1 MPPSPACRDYAYL
14 AHPAVRRRLRI
25 RRLVRAAL
33 ELGAFVTAL
42 AAYAG
47 ALTLVA

>member
-1 MPPSPACRDYAYL
+1 MATLPTFRDYAYL
-14 AHPAVRRRLRI
+14 AHPAVRRRLQI
-25 RRLVRAAL
+25 RRLIRAAV
-33 ELGAFVTAL
+33 ELGAFVMAL